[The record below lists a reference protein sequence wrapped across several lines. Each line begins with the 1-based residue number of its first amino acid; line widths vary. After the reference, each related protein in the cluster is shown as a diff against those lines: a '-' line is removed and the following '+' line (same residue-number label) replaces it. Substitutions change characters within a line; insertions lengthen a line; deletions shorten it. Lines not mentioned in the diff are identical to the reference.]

1 MFNFQDFPG
10 PVLFQDF
17 PVPGIFKK
25 KNPGHPRTF
34 REAWEPC
41 LLVCEGH
48 NFVNSCFIVLA
59 HF

>member
-25 KNPGHPRTF
+25 KIQDIPGLSGRRGNPVYWSVKDIT
-34 REAWEPC
+34 
-41 LLVCEGH
+41 LLTA
-48 NFVNSCFIVLA
+48 VL
-59 HF
+59 